1 MNRKWVS
8 SRGEA
13 ERGGVQSG
21 SSGVTFEMK
30 PPNKKTVM
38 QRTFQEEATA
48 CAKALGQGELG
59 LLKME
64 GKWAKEL
71 NGHSSKEF
79 AGTAIGHRKKG

>member
-8 SRGEA
+8 RRGEA

-21 SSGVTFEMK
+21 SSGVTFEMQ

-38 QRTFQEEATA
+38 QRTFQEEVTA
-48 CAKALGQGELG
+48 CTKALGQRELG

-71 NGHSSKEF
+71 NRHSSKEF
-79 AGTAIGHRKKG
+79 AGLAIRHRKKG